1 MLSSRGAAAARNQKK
16 DLMFEVMAD
25 TYDSKA
31 NPDGFINLGIAEN
44 TLMHPELLKH
54 LEKKFRPSSN
64 NLSYG
69 CGPSGSVRLRKA
81 LANFFNKHFS
91 PIRPVSPSHINASR
105 GVTSS
110 LERLAYELGD
120 PGDKFL
126 LGRPY
131 YGSYESDLH
140 DRAGIEIAPVSFGD
154 IDPTSPD
161 CVSCYESVIQ
171 AHPRTGAGRI
181 TALLLCNPHNPLGR
195 CYPRETLTAL
205 MTLCEKHQIHLII
218 DEIYA
223 LSVFPNPNLPTAVP
237 FTSALSIPTTNLI
250 NPARIHTLW
259 GLSKDFGA
267 NSLRIGCVVSQ
278 ANPPLMSVLAAHAA
292 YSFPSALL
300 DYMACAILEDE
311 RFVARFLKESQR
323 RLAENY
329 GLTTAFLRKHGIPYE
344 EAGAGCFVWVDLGAA
359 WRERRRGLGIEV
371 ESGDSCCELDD
382 DMLFNHHHNQHHHQ
396 DGSSSEKTQH
406 PDLATS
412 RPLPI
417 GDAGWIF
424 LPPLSH
430 QQSEHLIQDEMD
442 GATNLTNDIERK
454 LVAQRVYLAS
464 GDCCGSE
471 RVGWFRIVFSSVGN
485 RGVLMEGLRR
495 VVGALEG

>member
-1 MLSSRGAAAARNQKK
+1 MLSSRGVAAARNQKK

-25 TYDSKA
+25 TYDAKT
-31 NPDGFINLGIAEN
+31 NPEGFINLGIAEN
-44 TLMHPELLKH
+44 TLMHPELLKY
-54 LEKKFRPSSN
+54 LRKNFRPSSN

-154 IDPTSPD
+154 IDSTSPN
-161 CVSCYESVIQ
+161 CVSCYESVIL

-195 CYPRETLTAL
+195 CYPRETLVAL
-205 MTLCEKHQIHLII
+205 MALCEKHQIHLII

-223 LSVFPNPNLPTAVP
+223 LSVFPNPNLPTAEP
-237 FTSALSIPTTNLI
+237 FISALSIPTTNLI

-278 ANPPLMSVLAAHAA
+278 ANPTLMSVLAAHAA

-300 DYMACAILEDE
+300 DYMACTILEDE
-311 RFVARFLKESQR
+311 RFVARFLRESQR

-344 EAGAGCFVWVDLGAA
+344 EAGAGCFVWVDLGTA

-371 ESGDSCCELDD
+371 ESGDACCGFDD
-382 DMLFNHHHNQHHHQ
+382 EILFNHHHPQHN
-396 DGSSSEKTQH
+396 SPEKTQL
-406 PDLATS
+406 PDFSTS
-412 RPLPI
+412 QPLPI

-424 LPPLSH
+424 LPPLSISH
-430 QQSEHLIQDEMD
+430 HPQDLLKDEMD
-442 GATNLTNDIERK
+442 GATNLTDDIERK

-471 RVGWFRIVFSSVGN
+471 RVGWFRIVFSSVGS

-495 VVGALEG
+495 VLGAVEG